1 MEKLKA
7 LLHIDEM
14 NKWELALTNAR
25 NLLDDKG
32 ESGVQIEI
40 LANGPAVEL
49 FSGEAASAGL
59 AYADVIQQLESLSV
73 RNVTI
78 AVCRNAL
85 RSHGIE
91 EKTLPAFVIVVP
103 AGITE
108 LLLQQANGFFYI
120 KP

>member
-14 NKWELALTNAR
+14 NKWELTLTNAR

-32 ESGVQIEI
+32 ESEVQIEI

-49 FSGEAASAGL
+49 FSGEAASDAL
-59 AYADVIQQLESLSV
+59 FYADVIQQLESLSE
-73 RNVTI
+73 RNVKV

-85 RSHGIE
+85 RSHAIE
-91 EKTLPAFVIVVP
+91 EKTLPIFITVVP

>member
-1 MEKLKA
+1 MGNLKA

-14 NKWELALTNAR
+14 DKWELTLANAR

-32 ESGVQIEI
+32 EFGVEIEI
-40 LANGPAVEL
+40 LANGPAVGL
-49 FSGEAASAGL
+49 FAAKAVSAGL
-59 AYADVIQQLESLSV
+59 SYADVIQQLESLSD
-73 RNVTI
+73 RNITI

-85 RSHGIE
+85 RSHRIE
-91 EKTLPAFVIVVP
+91 EKTLPAFIKVVP